1 MLTMH
6 IVLVCR
12 EYLIEFIGTLF
23 MQNMLTLAVD
33 VDLNINRGRKLG
45 SYGVISKQE
54 TEQVNT

>member
-1 MLTMH
+1 MH

-12 EYLIEFIGTLF
+12 EYLVEFIGTLF